1 MNRSGQRESTLILSV
16 LLSYLFCHLL
26 TLEFKVIALTMI
38 LVKTNKDACEFDF
51 FFSRKKLDYFICDQ
65 KCSVSICRKMD
76 FWMTS
81 CFMSTVKGD
90 QNRDVSQGYR

>member
-1 MNRSGQRESTLILSV
+1 MNRRGQRESTLILSV

-51 FFSRKKLDYFICDQ
+51 FFPEKKKKTTL
-65 KCSVSICRKMD
+65 SVIR
-76 FWMTS
+76 
-81 CFMSTVKGD
+81 
-90 QNRDVSQGYR
+90 NAVSLFVGKWIFG